1 MIVPYAR
8 FYENKSRKYVN
19 RKRYRLGNP
28 NHPCYDY
35 YKQHGMDKTLD
46 YMKITGVNS
55 TNYSKR
61 LEIYRSSS
69 RKGDFAEYYAV
80 TWLWDQGYEVFKNAG
95 CSGPIDMI
103 AMKDGEVTLID
114 VKTFQARSDGQR
126 VDMVQG
132 IGMTKS
138 ADRTAKQKK
147 MGVKLLGFN
156 PETRE
161 LRFVEH
167 RNEKSD

>member
-19 RKRYRLGNP
+19 GRRYRLGNP
-28 NHPCYDY
+28 SHPCYDY

-80 TWLWDQGYEVFKNAG
+80 TWLWDQDYEVFKNAG
-95 CSGPIDMI
+95 CSGPIDLV
-103 AMKDGEVTLID
+103 AYKDGNIKLID
-114 VKTFQARSDGQR
+114 VKTESNGRNKKDNGYYWVKPKRSELQ
-126 VDMVQG
+126 
-132 IGMTKS
+132 IE
-138 ADRTAKQKK
+138 
-147 MGVKLLGFN
+147 MGVEILGYN

-167 RNEKSD
+167 RNEQSD

>member
-8 FYENKSRKYVN
+8 FYENKSRKYVDG
-19 RKRYRLGNP
+19 RRYRLGNP

-80 TWLWDQGYEVFKNAG
+80 TWLWDNGYEVFQNSG
-95 CSGPIDMI
+95 CTGPIDMI
-103 AMKDGEVTLID
+103 AMDKKGNTILID
-114 VKTFQARSDGQR
+114 VKTVHVYSDSKKHCKKTLTKLQQR
-126 VDMVQG
+126 L
-132 IGMTKS
+132 
-138 ADRTAKQKK
+138 
-147 MGVKLLGFN
+147 GVKLLGFN

-161 LRFVEH
+161 LKFIEH
-167 RNEKSD
+167 RNEK